1 MRTKASSLPF
11 MLTKGR
17 RGWVGLQSVSRVLRY
32 LGMAAAAAAAAREK
46 QGTTSVTP
54 YQPDK
59 QYAFSGFLFF
69 VFFSPDVPSYL
80 EAMT

>member
-1 MRTKASSLPF
+1 

-32 LGMAAAAAAAAREK
+32 LGMAAAAAREK

-69 VFFSPDVPSYL
+69 FVDMPSYL
-80 EAMT
+80 EALT

>member
-1 MRTKASSLPF
+1 

-32 LGMAAAAAAAAREK
+32 LGMAAAAAAREK
-46 QGTTSVTP
+46 SGATSVTP

-59 QYAFSGFLFF
+59 QYAFSGFLF
-69 VFFSPDVPSYL
+69 L
-80 EAMT
+80 TC